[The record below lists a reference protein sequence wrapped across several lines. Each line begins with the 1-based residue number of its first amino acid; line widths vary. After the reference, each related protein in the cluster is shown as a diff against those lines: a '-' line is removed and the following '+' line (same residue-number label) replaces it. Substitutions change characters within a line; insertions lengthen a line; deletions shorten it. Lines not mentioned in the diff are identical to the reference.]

1 MEDISSRLRE
11 AESLALRRQE
21 AFAKAEKEAKISRDA
36 LTAAEEEIDEEK
48 RKAERRKEEAEE
60 AEENAAM
67 AEKRA
72 TMMQQ
77 RVETLEKELGAI
89 QVRGMEVGGLN
100 GSERVDDL
108 MFSYWVLGKKVDDL
122 LWFCICPRRN
132 F

>member
-1 MEDISSRLRE
+1 MKFHCIIFLPASEDISSRLRE

-89 QVRGMEVGGLN
+89 QVRGMEVG
-100 GSERVDDL
+100 S
-108 MFSYWVLGKKVDDL
+108 
-122 LWFCICPRRN
+122 
-132 F
+132 